1 MMMHLHA
8 FCDCVGNRVD
18 GCVGGCVGDC
28 TCARGVLG
36 MSFASRRGVKAV
48 LETDTL
54 LKQGH
59 NVMLEMRTSSGAVSG
74 RRR

>member
-8 FCDCVGNRVD
+8 FCDCVD
-18 GCVGGCVGDC
+18 DI
-28 TCARGVLG
+28 CARGGLG
-36 MSFASRRGVKAV
+36 MFFASRHMKAV

-54 LKQGH
+54 PKQGH